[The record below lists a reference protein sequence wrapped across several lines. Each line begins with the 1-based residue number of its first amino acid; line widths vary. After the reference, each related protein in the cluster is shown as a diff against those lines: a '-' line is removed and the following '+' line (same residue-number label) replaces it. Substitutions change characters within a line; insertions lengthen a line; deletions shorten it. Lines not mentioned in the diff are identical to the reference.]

1 MWAVAPATGG
11 SAPGCLP
18 PCVSSWE
25 KSERGALFFSGTTG
39 GGPKWDQVVW
49 RRTLDANG
57 TVIEDI
63 GVNFCDRRTTLF
75 RRLPRRCDT
84 KTIFWYCDNAEVA
97 QSWRKK
103 HFPKGPGREPL
114 RVKIPDLPDVFV
126 VSIENDN
133 TGRVVNRCRE
143 AGYSHPNAIKFPS
156 RKRIARE
163 VQSALIRAAAVHAQV
178 LLDNDEDIDINPG
191 DVRGHRVVRK
201 PKYTQKVAA
210 PVGYGGVRWLVDTGC
225 PMDLVGLGDL
235 QGPDR
240 ALVAKGGH
248 THALHTANGATRTA
262 GRVDADVC
270 NLDEVIEA
278 HVLESTPS
286 IISVGK
292 RCMDMGY
299 SFAWTAGCKPTLT
312 CPSGR
317 VVTLDVI
324 NNVPY
329 LPHGNTQFVSPTLDD
344 VEPLP
349 AMPAPGVAY
358 KGLGVSEV
366 QPSRFEP
373 TAESELRDTWR
384 TERSGHVVKEHRL
397 PRKAKFVPTDGDCP
411 VGVDR
416 LDNYRKTVVHRNGVT
431 HEVLV
436 DCLWELSEREQH
448 AIASDVPWTG
458 ETWFQVK
465 CETVALPGK
474 AEQGGEGD
482 SRPPPFPGPG
492 EGMMV
497 TLSR

>member
-1 MWAVAPATGG
+1 M
-11 SAPGCLP
+11 
-18 PCVSSWE
+18 
-25 KSERGALFFSGTTG
+25 
-39 GGPKWDQVVW
+39 
-49 RRTLDANG
+49 
-57 TVIEDI
+57 
-63 GVNFCDRRTTLF
+63 
-75 RRLPRRCDT
+75 
-84 KTIFWYCDNAEVA
+84 
-97 QSWRKK
+97 
-103 HFPKGPGREPL
+103 
-114 RVKIPDLPDVFV
+114 FV

-225 PMDLVGLGDL
+225 PMDRVGLGDL

-240 ALVAKGGH
+240 ALIAKGGH

-299 SFAWTAGCKPTLT
+299 LFVWTAGCKPTLT

-317 VVTLDVI
+317 MVTLDVI

-329 LPHGNTQFVSPTLDD
+329 LPHGDTQFVSPTLDD
-344 VEPLP
+344 AEPLP
-349 AMPAPGVAY
+349 AMPAPGA
-358 KGLGVSEV
+358 
-366 QPSRFEP
+366 
-373 TAESELRDTWR
+373 A
-384 TERSGHVVKEHRL
+384 
-397 PRKAKFVPTDGDCP
+397 
-411 VGVDR
+411 
-416 LDNYRKTVVHRNGVT
+416 
-431 HEVLV
+431 
-436 DCLWELSEREQH
+436 
-448 AIASDVPWTG
+448 
-458 ETWFQVK
+458 
-465 CETVALPGK
+465 
-474 AEQGGEGD
+474 
-482 SRPPPFPGPG
+482 
-492 EGMMV
+492 
-497 TLSR
+497 

>member
-1 MWAVAPATGG
+1 MIAEQP
-11 SAPGCLP
+11 
-18 PCVSSWE
+18 
-25 KSERGALFFSGTTG
+25 
-39 GGPKWDQVVW
+39 
-49 RRTLDANG
+49 
-57 TVIEDI
+57 
-63 GVNFCDRRTTLF
+63 
-75 RRLPRRCDT
+75 
-84 KTIFWYCDNAEVA
+84 FWYCDNAEVA

-156 RKRIARE
+156 QKKIARE

-191 DVRGHRVVRK
+191 DVRVRK

-235 QGPDR
+235 
-240 ALVAKGGH
+240 ALIAKGGH
-248 THALHTANGATRTA
+248 THALHTANGATRAA

-299 SFAWTAGCKPTLT
+299 SFVWTAGCKPTLT

-317 VVTLDVI
+317 AVTLDVI

-329 LPHGNTQFVSPTLDD
+329 LPHGDTQFVSPTLDD
-344 VEPLP
+344 AEPLP
-349 AMPAPGVAY
+349 AMPAPGAAY
-358 KGLGVSEV
+358 KGLEVSEV

-373 TAESELRDTWR
+373 TAKSELRDTWR

-436 DCLWELSEREQH
+436 DCLWELSERDQH

-465 CETVALPGK
+465 CETVALPKKRNRGVRAIAAHHLFLARGK
-474 AEQGGEGD
+474 
-482 SRPPPFPGPG
+482 
-492 EGMMV
+492 GMMV